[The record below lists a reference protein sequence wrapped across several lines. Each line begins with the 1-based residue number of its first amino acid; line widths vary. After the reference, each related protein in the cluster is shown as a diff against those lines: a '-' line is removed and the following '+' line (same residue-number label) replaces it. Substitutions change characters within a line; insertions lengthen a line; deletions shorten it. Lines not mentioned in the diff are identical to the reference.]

1 MRPCFGTIMAMSLLT
16 RLLLRW
22 FIPPWVA
29 WCASPA
35 FAQARTQA
43 ALLLDHA
50 TAVPGSRV
58 MAAVRL
64 TMPDHWHT
72 YWLNPS
78 EAGLGGQATAVEW
91 ELPQG
96 VSAQAIQWPVP
107 RRLKEE
113 AGSVFAY
120 EGTVAL
126 LIPLE
131 ISSTTPPGDIT
142 LRAKVSWLECEKS
155 CVPGRATL
163 EARLAIGTT
172 AAPSPAAAEF
182 TVFQSRLPKAQPFPV
197 SLAWSPATTPADPK
211 KKSYAVQFQPASPGG
226 RWDFYPEPVEGLA
239 FEGGPESSPNAQGV
253 VQVAGTAELEQGNWP
268 GSLAGLLVNVAS
280 TTGDAPATA
289 YRVVAQAIESS
300 ATPSATHSTPAT
312 APAAGSAP
320 QQDRPFGL
328 VLVMALVGG
337 LILNIMPCVL
347 PVIALKILGFVR
359 QAQESPARVR
369 MLGLMYGAG
378 VISSFGLL
386 GGVMV
391 ALSLAKQ
398 AVHQGILFQSSIF
411 LVLMTLLVV
420 VIALNLFGVFEV
432 TLGTG
437 GLGKADELASKE
449 GAGGA
454 FFNGVL
460 ATVLAT
466 PCSAPYLGVS
476 IGYALRP
483 GQSPWVTLAMYL
495 TAGLGLALPYVVLC
509 FQPRWL
515 QLLPKPGNW
524 MVLFKKFMGFPM
536 LATAVWLFMLTA
548 NHYDKDRILWLGWA
562 IVVVVLAAWVYGQF
576 IQPAVRVSKMAWVSF
591 LGLLAAAYFW
601 MLEREV
607 DWRHPADP
615 AASSSTSGSPLR
627 ASSKHKLPWQPWSP
641 EAVEKARAS
650 GKPIL
655 VDFTADY
662 CTTCN
667 SNLRLAIEVPAV
679 IQRVQETGTL
689 VFMADFS
696 RNDARIAA
704 VLQAYQ
710 RPGVPLVLV
719 YPANPSEPPR
729 ALPELL
735 RESIVLEALN
745 WAANRR

>member
-1 MRPCFGTIMAMSLLT
+1 MKRFLLHG
-16 RLLLRW
+16 LALAL
-22 FIPPWVA
+22 A
-29 WCASPA
+29 CLASSIA
-35 FAQARTQA
+35 RAQARTQA
-43 ALLLDHA
+43 SLLLDQ
-50 TAVPGSRV
+50 AVAQPGSTV
-58 MAAVRL
+58 QAAVRL
-64 TMPDHWHT
+64 VMPPGWHT
-72 YWLNPS
+72 YWVNPS
-78 EAGLGGQATAVEW
+78 EAGLGGQATTVEW

-96 VSAQAIQWPVP
+96 ITAGPIQWPTP

-120 EGTVAL
+120 EDAVAL
-126 LIPLE
+126 VVPLAVAADAALGE
-131 ISSTTPPGDIT
+131 YT
-142 LRAKVSWLECEKS
+142 LRARVGWLECEHS
-155 CVPGRATL
+155 CVPGKASL
-163 EARLAIGTT
+163 EARLVIGPE
-172 AAPSPAAAEF
+172 ARPAPAASEF
-182 TVFQSRLPKAQPFPV
+182 PVMLALLPKPQPFPV
-197 SLAWSPATTPADPK
+197 MLAWSPAADPK
-211 KKSYAVQFQPASPGG
+211 AANKKAYGIRFGAAAG
-226 RWDFYPEPVEGLA
+226 RWDFYPEPVDGLV
-239 FEGGPESSPNAQGV
+239 FESAGEASPSAKGE
-253 VQVAGTAELEQGNWP
+253 VAVTGMAELEQGTWP
-268 GSLAGLLVNVAS
+268 TSLAGVLVEVGG
-280 TTGDAPATA
+280 TGGAKAA
-289 YRVVAQAIESS
+289 YRVVARAGESAS
-300 ATPSATHSTPAT
+300 PST
-312 APAAGSAP
+312 AAPGAAGVVASPGAEP
-320 QQDRPFGL
+320 GDRPFL
-328 VLVMALVGG
+328 MVLAMALAGG

-359 QAQESPARVR
+359 QSQEAPGRVR

-378 VISSFGLL
+378 VVSSFGLL

-391 ALSLAKQ
+391 ALSLAKR
-398 AVHQGILFQSSIF
+398 AVHQGILFQNSAF

-437 GLGKADELASKE
+437 GMGKAGELAGKE

-466 PCSAPYLGVS
+466 PCSAPYLGIS

-495 TAGLGLALPYVVLC
+495 TAGVGLALPYVVLC

-515 QLLPKPGNW
+515 RLLPKPGQW
-524 MVLFKKFMGFPM
+524 MVQFKKFMGFPM
-536 LATAVWLFMLTA
+536 LATAVWLFMLAA
-548 NHYDKDRILWLGWA
+548 NHYDKDRLLWLGWA
-562 IVVVVLAAWVYGQF
+562 LVVVVLATWVYGQF
-576 IQPAVRVSKMAWVSF
+576 IQPATRTPKIAWVAVA
-591 LGLLAAAYFW
+591 GLLATAYFW

-607 DWRHPADP
+607 DWRHPA
-615 AASSSTSGSPLR
+615 AAAAGAPTARVAGR
-627 ASSKHKLPWQPWSP
+627 HKLPWQPWSP
-641 EAVEKARAS
+641 EAVERARSA

-679 IQRVQETGTL
+679 IQRIQETGTL

-696 RNDARIAA
+696 RDDPRIAA
-704 VLQAYQ
+704 VLQSYQ

-719 YPANPSEPPR
+719 YPANPTEPPR

-735 RESIVLEALN
+735 REGMVLEALA
-745 WAANRR
+745 WAAAKR

>member
-1 MRPCFGTIMAMSLLT
+1 MITKVVRFARWAVAALCLLG
-16 RLLLRW
+16 W
-22 FIPPWVA
+22 DVA
-29 WCASPA
+29 L
-35 FAQARTQA
+35 AQARTKA
-43 ALLLDHA
+43 TLLLDHSMA
-50 TAVPGSRV
+50 SPGSRV

-64 TMPDHWHT
+64 VMPDHWHT
-72 YWLNPS
+72 YWINPS
-78 EAGLGGQATAVEW
+78 EGGLGGQATTIEW

-96 VSAQAIQWPVP
+96 ITAQAIQWPLP

-120 EGTVAL
+120 EGEVAL
-126 LIPLE
+126 LVPIDVSGNASVGE
-131 ISSTTPPGDIT
+131 YT
-142 LRAKVSWLECEKS
+142 LRAKVAWLECDKS
-155 CVPGRATL
+155 CVPGRATV
-163 EARLAIGTT
+163 EARLTIGST
-172 AAPSPAAAEF
+172 ASASPTAPEFPAWLA
-182 TVFQSRLPKAQPFPV
+182 RIPKAQPFPV
-197 SLAWSPATTPADPK
+197 ALAWSASKQANDAK
-211 KKSYAVQFQPASPGG
+211 KRSYSIQFQPASAGVAG
-226 RWDFYPEPVEGLA
+226 RWDFYPEPIEGLS
-239 FEGGPESSPNAQGV
+239 FEGGPDASPDATGRV
-253 VQVAGTAELEQGNWP
+253 MITGEAEWEQEPWP
-268 GSLAGLLVNVAS
+268 GSLAGLVVHVAERG
-280 TTGDAPATA
+280 GDASRTA
-289 YRVVAQAIESS
+289 FRVVAQATTNASS
-300 ATPSATHSTPAT
+300 ATAVGSGEA
-312 APAAGSAP
+312 AAGTP
-320 QQDRPFGL
+320 VDRPFL
-328 VLVMALVGG
+328 IVLGMALVGG

-359 QAQESPARVR
+359 QAQESPGRVR

-386 GGVMV
+386 GGAMV
-391 ALSLAKQ
+391 ALSMAKQ

-411 LVLMTLLVV
+411 LVLMTVLVV

-437 GLGKADELASKE
+437 GLGKAGDLAAKE

-515 QLLPKPGNW
+515 KLLPKPGNW
-524 MVLFKKFMGFPM
+524 MILFKKFMGFPM

-562 IVVVVLAAWVYGQF
+562 IIVVVLACWIYGQF
-576 IQPAVRVSKMAWVSF
+576 IQPALRAPKLAWVAF
-591 LGLLAAAYFW
+591 LGLLALAYLW

-615 AASSSTSGSPLR
+615 ATPSGTGTALR
-627 ASSKHKLPWQPWSP
+627 PSGRHKLPWQPWSP

-679 IQRVQETGTL
+679 IQRIQETGTL

-696 RNDARIAA
+696 RNDPRIAA

-719 YPANPSEPPR
+719 YPAHPTSPPK

-735 RESIVLEALN
+735 RESIVLDAIN
-745 WAANRR
+745 WAVGKP

>member
-1 MRPCFGTIMAMSLLT
+1 MIALLARWLAWSMAL
-16 RLLLRW
+16 
-22 FIPPWVA
+22 VA
-29 WCASPA
+29 AHVA
-35 FAQARTQA
+35 NAQAKTRA
-43 ALLLDHA
+43 SLLLDHEA
-50 TAVPGSRV
+50 AAPGSRV
-58 MAAVRL
+58 LAAVRL
-64 TMPDHWHT
+64 AMPEHWHT

-78 EAGLGGQATAVEW
+78 EGGLGGQATTLEW
-91 ELPQG
+91 ELPDG
-96 VSAQAIQWPVP
+96 ITAGDIQWPTP
-107 RRLKEE
+107 LRIKED

-120 EGTVAL
+120 EGVVHLLVSLAL
-126 LIPLE
+126 ADTIA
-131 ISSTTPPGDIT
+131 SGDYT
-142 LRAKVSWLECEKS
+142 LRARVGWLECEKS
-155 CVPGRATL
+155 CVPGKANL
-163 EARLAIGTT
+163 EARLAVGPNAVPSA
-172 AAPSPAAAEF
+172 AAPEF
-182 TVFQSRLPKAQPFPV
+182 TGFLSGIPKPQPFPV
-197 SLAWSPATTPADPK
+197 TLAWSAVAGSADPK
-211 KKSYAVQFQPASPGG
+211 KKAYSIQFPIADG
-226 RWDFYPEPVEGLA
+226 RWDFFPEPVEGLA
-239 FEGGPESSPNAQGV
+239 FEGGGMASPAAQAHGTALV
-253 VQVAGTAELEQGNWP
+253 TVGGTAELDQGSWP
-268 GSLAGLLVNVAS
+268 TTLAGLLVDVGNSPAKARSFRVVAMTS
-280 TTGDAPATA
+280 APATG
-289 YRVVAQAIESS
+289 VAGAG
-300 ATPSATHSTPAT
+300 AAVPAT
-312 APAAGSAP
+312 AAGAGAGSLP
-320 QQDRPFGL
+320 GDKPF
-328 VLVMALVGG
+328 VLILGMALLGG

-359 QAQESPARVR
+359 QAQESPGRVR
-369 MLGLMYGAG
+369 LLGLMYGAG
-378 VISSFGLL
+378 VVASFGAL

-391 ALSLAKQ
+391 ALSMAKQ
-398 AVHQGILFQSSIF
+398 LVHQGILFQNSVF
-411 LVLMTLLVV
+411 LVLMTFLVV

-432 TLGTG
+432 TLGSG
-437 GLGKADELASKE
+437 GISKAGELAAKE

-466 PCSAPYLGVS
+466 PCSAPFLGVS

-509 FQPRWL
+509 LQPRWL
-515 QLLPKPGNW
+515 KLLPKPGNW
-524 MVLFKKFMGFPM
+524 MVQFKKFMGFPM

-562 IVVVVLAAWVYGQF
+562 IVVVVVAAWVFGQF
-576 IQPAVRVSKMAWVSF
+576 IQPVLRAPRPAWAAF
-591 LGLLAAAYFW
+591 LALLATAYFW

-615 AASSSTSGSPLR
+615 TAPGASASAPRPSGR
-627 ASSKHKLPWQPWSP
+627 HKLPWQPWSP

-667 SNLRLAIEVPAV
+667 SNLRLAIEVPSV
-679 IQRVQETGTL
+679 IQRVQDTGTL

-696 RNDARIAA
+696 RNDPRIAA

-735 RESIVLEALN
+735 REGIVLEALD
-745 WAANRR
+745 WAATPR